1 MFVPTT
7 VRVAALVGSPAATEG
22 LVRLFSD
29 FFPQPGWNFLPVR
42 DAADLEPAAA
52 CCQLII
58 ACGSL
63 SSWQERAVADLTRDG
78 AVPLWRFGAEETAEL
93 PTPALWQAL
102 AEAPARRCERVVVAL
117 AGNNAPAALP
127 DFGVALCRQLS
138 TRGPS
143 ALLVETAAAFAAL
156 SVAAR
161 LQARCLPFGPAWEEE
176 IAGQDVVICADADV
190 AARAAAMLKLTIVLG
205 NSVDL
210 ATFAGAPHV
219 VAAAIDDVPALLQ
232 RIDMLDLLPRAIN
245 WKRAAALACRDTM
258 ASWIERLA

>member
-1 MFVPTT
+1 MFIPTT
-7 VRVAALVGSPAATEG
+7 VRTAALVGSPAATEG
-22 LVRLFSD
+22 LIRLFSD
-29 FFPQPGWNFLPVR
+29 FFPQPGWNFMPVR

-52 CCQLII
+52 CCQLVI

-63 SSWQERAVADLTRDG
+63 SAWQERAVTDMTRDG
-78 AVPLWRFGAEETAEL
+78 QVPLWRFADAAEL

-102 AEAPARRCERVVVAL
+102 AEAPARRCERVVVVL
-117 AGNNAPAALP
+117 AGSKAPAALP

-138 TRGPS
+138 GRGPS
-143 ALLVETAAAFAAL
+143 SLLVETAAAFAAL
-156 SVAAR
+156 PVAAR
-161 LQARCLPFGPAWEEE
+161 LQARCLPFGPAWEEV
-176 IAGQDVVICADADV
+176 IAGQDVVICADAEV

-219 VAAAIDDVPALLQ
+219 VTAAIDDVPALLQ

-245 WKRAAALACRDTM
+245 WKRATALAYRDTM